1 VDKRRRWPYILAVLL
16 VGLAF
21 LGAAGWRIYTTNP
34 RFAKPAEVAAP
45 EIVPGPVLGQLA
57 GATLP
62 NPATLRPGLD
72 PLVTGS
78 ILGPHV
84 NVSIVDLRTGQVIY
98 ERNPADSA
106 IPASNM
112 KMVTALAVLATRG
125 PAYRITTQAV
135 AGANPGEVVLVGAGD
150 ATLSVDA
157 NGYYVGAGRLDD
169 LAAQVTKALGGVAP
183 TKVIVDGSVYSG
195 PLLGPAWEPDA
206 QEQGFTSK
214 ISGLM
219 INGARIDP
227 TKHTSPFKRHPDA
240 EIAAGEAFAKLLGL
254 PPTAVSKGTAPAPTA
269 TQGATP
275 GPGQALG
282 SVRSA
287 PMIRQI
293 EQMLAESDNTLA
305 ETLARQVALA
315 KGLPGSFEGGAQAV
329 TQVLTELG
337 LPAGQFHIADG
348 SGYSTEN
355 RLSPNVLTGL
365 LVRAADG
372 KHAALA
378 GVFNVMPVAGWS
390 GSMDYR
396 FAKPESTNAQGMVR
410 AKSGTLH
417 SVNSI
422 SGVMQTADGALLA
435 FAVLAEDVP
444 TWQYPAQ
451 DALDR
456 IVAKVASCGCP

>member
-1 VDKRRRWPYILAVLL
+1 MNKRRRWPYVLAVLL
-16 VGLAF
+16 IGLAF
-21 LGAAGWRIYTTNP
+21 LGGAGWRIYATNP
-34 RFAKPAEVAAP
+34 HFAKPSEVSAP
-45 EIVPGPVLGQLA
+45 EVIPGPVLGQLS

-62 NPATLRPGLD
+62 NPATLRTQLD

-78 ILGPHV
+78 VLGPHV
-84 NVSIVDLRTGQVIY
+84 NVSVVDLRTGQVIY

-112 KMVTALAVLATRG
+112 KMVTALSVLATRG
-125 PAYRITTQAV
+125 PAYRITTTAV

-157 NGYYVGAGRLDD
+157 EGYYVGAGRLDD
-169 LAAQVTKALGGVAP
+169 LATQVTKALGGVAP

-195 PLLGPAWEPDA
+195 PLLGPGWEPDA

-227 TKHTSPFKRHPDA
+227 KTHASPFKRHPDA

-254 PPTAVSKGTAPAPTA
+254 PPTAVSKGTAPQAA
-269 TQGATP
+269 KELGA
-275 GPGQALG
+275 
-282 SVRSA
+282 VRSA

-305 ETLARQVALA
+305 ESLARQVALA
-315 KGLPGSFEGGAQAV
+315 KGMQHVSFDDAAQAV

-337 LPAGQFHIADG
+337 SPAGQFHIADG
-348 SGYSTEN
+348 SGYSTQN
-355 RLSPNVLTGL
+355 QLSPNVLTGL

-372 KHAALA
+372 KHPALA
-378 GVFNVMPVAGWS
+378 DVFNVMPVAGWS

-396 FAKPESTNAQGMVR
+396 FAKPDSTNAQGLVR

-422 SGVMQTADGALLA
+422 SGVVQTADGALLA
-435 FAVLAEDVP
+435 FAVLAVDVP
-444 TWQYPAQ
+444 VWQYPAQ